1 MDNKSKPITLGVVSD
16 STPDPEAT
24 ERCKEALKNIIHKA
38 NQSIILG
45 KTVNGKPVIK
55 RIK

>member
-45 KTVNGKPVIK
+45 KTVNGKPVLK